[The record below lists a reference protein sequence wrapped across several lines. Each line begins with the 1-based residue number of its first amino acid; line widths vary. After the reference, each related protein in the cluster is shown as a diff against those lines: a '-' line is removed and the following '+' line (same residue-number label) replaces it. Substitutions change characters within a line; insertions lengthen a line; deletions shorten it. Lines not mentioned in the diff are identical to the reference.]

1 MKAGE
6 LYTVTAG
13 ALFLPVVGY
22 IALTQ
27 FTELNQ
33 EMIWLIL
40 IVLLLAGLAIAA
52 KQVEID

>member
-13 ALFLPVVGY
+13 SLFLPAVGY

-27 FTELNQ
+27 FTGLKKEI
-33 EMIWLIL
+33 IWLIL
-40 IVLLLAGLAIAA
+40 IVLIFAGLAIASN
-52 KQVEID
+52 QIDD